1 MATAA
6 ASPPAES
13 IDQAGNEPCDGQSQ
27 LIGEAAMIF
36 ITRKHLSR
44 RTLLR
49 GAGASIGLP
58 LLSAMVPAATALAQ
72 TAAAPKTRMGFF
84 YLPHGAIMDNTR
96 YGAEMNS
103 WTPDAEG
110 AGFDLKP
117 ILAPFKPLQDNL
129 TVVSGL
135 RNRPAES
142 SVVHAITPGTWL
154 NCATPKMSHSPE
166 AGVTIDQIAAAHIG
180 QDTPLPSLE
189 VTTESQGGS
198 SACDGNYGCSYGNT
212 ISFRTPTTPLP
223 MEHDPRRV
231 FESIFGRGSTPE
243 ERAEIG
249 ADFGSLLDM
258 VIDEAGD
265 LKRALGTEDRM
276 IVDDYLDSVR
286 EIERRVQTLEQR
298 DLSALQMPDVP
309 VAMPNFDEHLRLM
322 FDLILSAYQ
331 SDTTRIVS
339 FMMAQEVSNQ
349 PYNHIGVPEA
359 FHPLSHHS
367 EQRASMEKLVLVQT
381 YHSQMFAD
389 FLTRLAAIPDGD
401 GRSVL
406 DSSIFLYGS
415 NMSNSNSHNNFPLP
429 TIVLGKAGGRIK
441 GNQHLRYPDQSP
453 LANLL
458 LTLLRRAGVPAD
470 AVGDSTGEFADV

>member
-1 MATAA
+1 M
-6 ASPPAES
+6 
-13 IDQAGNEPCDGQSQ
+13 
-27 LIGEAAMIF
+27 
-36 ITRKHLSR
+36 SR
-44 RTLLR
+44 RAMLR

-72 TAAAPKTRMGFF
+72 TAAAPRIRMGFF
-84 YLPHGAIMDNTR
+84 YLPHGAIMENTR
-96 YGAEMNS
+96 FGAEMNA
-103 WTPDAEG
+103 WTPDSVG
-110 AGFDLKP
+110 RDFDLKP
-117 ILAPFKPLQDNL
+117 ILAPFKPLQQHL

-154 NCATPKMSHSPE
+154 NCATPRMSHSPQ
-166 AGVTIDQIAAAHIG
+166 AGVTIDQIAAARIG

-189 VTTESQGGS
+189 VTTEAQGGS

-231 FESIFGRGSTPE
+231 FETLFGRGATPH
-243 ERAEIG
+243 ERAAIN
-249 ADFGSLLDM
+249 ADYGSLLDM
-258 VIDEAGD
+258 VIAEAND
-265 LKRALGTEDRM
+265 MKRALGGADRN

-286 EIERRVQTLEQR
+286 EIERRVQSLEQR
-298 DLSALQMPDVP
+298 DLSVLNLPDIP
-309 VAMPNFDEHLRLM
+309 VVIADFDERLRLM
-322 FDLILSAYQ
+322 FDLILAAYQ
-331 SDTTRIVS
+331 SDSTRIVS

-367 EQRASMEKLVLVQT
+367 EQRAPMEKLIQVQK
-381 YHSQMFAD
+381 YHSEVFVE
-389 FLTRLAAIPDGD
+389 FLNRLADLPDGD
-401 GRSVL
+401 GRSLL

-429 TIVLGKAGGRIK
+429 TLVLGRAGGRIQ
-441 GNQHLRYPDQSP
+441 GNQHLRYPDAPP

-458 LTLLRRAGVPAD
+458 LTLLHRADIAAD
-470 AVGDSTGEFADV
+470 SLGDSTGTLAEV

>member
-1 MATAA
+1 MAGATDRRGNETPEGQ
-6 ASPPAES
+6 SES
-13 IDQAGNEPCDGQSQ
+13 IGDHV
-27 LIGEAAMIF
+27 MTF
-36 ITRKHLSR
+36 ITKKHLSR
-44 RTLLR
+44 REMLR
-49 GAGASIGLP
+49 ATGASIGLP

-72 TAAAPKTRMGFF
+72 TAAAPRTRMGFF

-96 YGAEMNS
+96 FGAEMNR
-103 WTPDAEG
+103 WTPDIEG
-110 AGFDLKP
+110 PDFDLKP
-117 ILAPFKPLQDNL
+117 ILAPFAPLQDHL

-189 VTTESQGGS
+189 VTTEAQGGS

-231 FESIFGRGSTPE
+231 FETLFGRGSTEE
-243 ERAEIG
+243 ERAAIA
-249 ADFGSLLDM
+249 ADYGSLLDM
-258 VIDEAGD
+258 VIAQTND
-265 LKRALGTEDRM
+265 LKRALGGQDRA

-286 EIERRVQTLEQR
+286 EIERRIQSLEQR
-298 DLSALQMPDVP
+298 DLSTLQLPDVP
-309 VAMPNFDEHLRLM
+309 IVMPNFDEHLRLM
-322 FDLILSAYQ
+322 FDLIVAAFQ

-339 FMMAQEVSNQ
+339 YMMAQEVSNQ

-367 EQRASMEKLVLVQT
+367 EQRAPMEKLVLVQT
-381 YHSQMFAD
+381 YHSQVFAD
-389 FLTRLAAIPDGD
+389 FLNKLEQISEGD
-401 GRSVL
+401 GGSAL

-429 TIVLGKAGGRIK
+429 TLVLGKGGGQIR
-441 GNQHLRYPDQSP
+441 GNQHLRYPDNTP

-458 LTLLRRAGVPAD
+458 LTLLHRAGVPTES
-470 AVGDSTGEFADV
+470 VGDSTGAFMEV